1 MTNQVLTITPIRQ
14 NKGINNEL
22 SLLYKVFGRLTSSNE
37 VALSTTNQV
46 MTTTFIRK
54 KKKVLTMALV
64 HRRKYLVIRHP
75 HMKLYCR

>member
-54 KKKVLTMALV
+54 KKVLTTALV
-64 HRRKYLVIRHP
+64 HRRKYLVIRLP